1 MSLRFYA
8 PRVALAAY
16 LFFFSTLMLFAQ
28 YQNGLALLKEKKYT
42 EAAASFQSLSTTQ
55 ATLTLIGMSKYYSTV
70 GNPEFQLDSAYQIAL
85 RAEKSYK
92 ALDERDKDRLVK
104 TLAGDTPAK
113 NRQSIERKYI
123 DDALAQKELS
133 QLNRVVEAL
142 GSSAKTKTV
151 EETRNS
157 VAYTEANKAGT
168 IAALAKFLDQY
179 SNSLKLKSPALFR
192 LASYKL
198 FDLYTQDKGWSAHPQ
213 FKVEYPIAAWARDS
227 IVWGLENA
235 CKSNFNVLE
244 GFIKK
249 QANTSFAKIALDT
262 LSAKILRQAPWRY
275 CLLSIQNWKDI
286 PRKDSIWLRL
296 YQGYRVEN
304 PSVKQLMAFKSRFPD
319 FPYPE
324 LLKKDETTALAFYY
338 KAVVKSDSLVRLRR
352 FIVDYPN
359 EHPMVDT
366 VWEKYANRILSA
378 ASADRVKNPAR
389 LDPIS
394 KDKNSP
400 VHLREKFEKIQ
411 KAWVLE
417 LEETDLQRAIASR
430 RPAAMFKFID
440 RQPPSTLRPRAID
453 SLTNLLVTS
462 DSIKAIKRILRYPN
476 LPRQAD
482 LMDRLYKLSK
492 QAESISV
499 LREFSAEYPNYKPE
513 ILKQD
518 LAELEARIIFKTSY
532 HKDKWS
538 VYHEYIKNWAPSYFA
553 FFALQRIIYED
564 VKNDKWS
571 AVVDSMDR
579 YAPYFKEKNAQYD
592 DMYKSIKETGKISTH
607 KPLEFL
613 TDEKFSVYA
622 PCLTLNDR
630 QLFLC
635 RYAGYN
641 QEDVYIS
648 QKVDSGWTK
657 PVVIPEFS
665 DSRINEA
672 PLSVSQNGNDLLL
685 FIRGMLSESKKTAS
699 GWSAPQQLPS
709 TVNFT
714 DWQGDAHYISD
725 NGIIYSV
732 QSPKNQQEI
741 YVCFKNEDGQWGTP
755 INVGASINTAGNDR
769 APYLHSD
776 MKTLYF
782 SSNGH
787 PGFGDLDLFMTTRL
801 DDTWTN
807 WSPPKNLGLFFNSD
821 KKDWDFKLNA
831 AGNMAYFSVGSS
843 DDSKVVFAPIAEA
856 IRPVPVYRFEAVI
869 VDPDKKPFK
878 GQIQALDN
886 VNQKVLITTRPALSN
901 GYTTVILST
910 DKVKLIAIP
919 DEDGSLVVI
928 DRPLKLV
935 DPKTSDNSQDTII
948 IGKNK
953 EITVET
959 FLFATGSWEIH
970 PDSYLYLDAWAKQIQ
985 KKKLHIE
992 IQGHTDNTSS
1002 AEFNQNL
1009 SEKRANA
1016 LRDYLISKGCTP
1028 EHILAKG
1035 LGENNPVASNNTE
1048 EGRAKNRRVIFK
1060 QLN

>member
-1 MSLRFYA
+1 MSLRFYT
-8 PRVALAAY
+8 PRVALAACF
-16 LFFFSTLMLFAQ
+16 FFFSCHLFAQ
-28 YQNGLALLKEKKYT
+28 YQDGLALLKEKKYT
-42 EAAASFQSLSTTQ
+42 EAASSFQSLSTTQ
-55 ATLTLIGMSKYYSTV
+55 PTLTLLGMSKYYSTV
-70 GNPEFQLDSAYQIAL
+70 GNPEFQLDSAYHIAL
-85 RAEKSYK
+85 RAEKTYK
-92 ALDERDKDRLVK
+92 ALDERDKDRLGK

-123 DDALAQKELS
+123 DDVLAKKELN
-133 QLNRVVEAL
+133 QLNRAMEVL
-142 GSSAKTKTV
+142 GSSAKTKTI

-157 VAYTEANKAGT
+157 VAYTEANKVGT
-168 IAALAKFLDQY
+168 ITALAKFLDDY
-179 SNSLKLKSPALFR
+179 SNSLKLKSPAIFR

-198 FDLYTQDKGWSAHPQ
+198 FDLYTQSKGWSAHPQ
-213 FKVEYPIAAWARDS
+213 FKVEYSLAAWARDS
-227 IVWGLENA
+227 VVWSLENA
-235 CKSNFNVLE
+235 RKSNFNVLE
-244 GFIKK
+244 AFIKK
-249 QANTSFAKIALDT
+249 YPNTSFAKIALDT

-275 CLLSIQNWKDI
+275 CLLSLQNWKDI

-304 PSVKQLMAFKSRFPD
+304 PSVKQLAAFKTRFPD
-319 FPYPE
+319 FPHPE

-338 KAVVKSDSLVRLRR
+338 NAVVKSDSIVRLRR
-352 FIVDYPN
+352 FINDYPN

-366 VWEKYANRILSA
+366 IWEKYAKRIL
-378 ASADRVKNPAR
+378 ASANAERVKNPAR
-389 LDPIS
+389 LDPIT

-400 VHLREKFEKIQ
+400 AHLRERFEKIQ

-417 LEETDLQRAIASR
+417 LEEKELQRAIASR
-430 RPAAMFKFID
+430 RPAELFKFID
-440 RQPPSTLRPRAID
+440 RQPPSTFRPRAID
-453 SLTNLLVTS
+453 SLTNLLVKS

-482 LMDRLYKLSK
+482 LMDRLYHLSK
-492 QAESISV
+492 QTESIAT
-499 LREFSAEYPNYKPE
+499 LREFITEYPQYKPDT
-513 ILKQD
+513 LKQD
-518 LAELEARIIFKTSY
+518 LAELEARVIFKATY
-532 HKDKWS
+532 NEGKWP
-538 VYHEYIKNWAPSYFA
+538 VYNEYIRNWAPSYFA
-553 FFALQRIIYED
+553 FFALQRIISED

-579 YAPYFKEKNAQYD
+579 YAPYFKGKNAQYD
-592 DMYKSIKETGKISTH
+592 DMYKSIKETGKISNYKT
-607 KPLEFL
+607 LEFL
-613 TDEKFSVYA
+613 ADERFSVYS

-635 RYAGYN
+635 RYTGYN

-657 PVVIPEFS
+657 PVVIPEFG
-665 DSRINEA
+665 DARINEA
-672 PLSVSQNGNDLLL
+672 PLSASQNGNDLLL
-685 FIRGMLSESKKTAS
+685 FIRGMLCESKKTAS
-699 GWSAPQQLPS
+699 GWSAPKQLPS

-714 DWQGDAHYISD
+714 AWQGDAHYIND

-732 QSPKNQQEI
+732 QSPSQQQEI

-755 INVGASINTAGNDR
+755 INVGPNINTAGNDR

-831 AGNMAYFSVGSS
+831 AGNLAYFSVGSS
-843 DDSKVVFAPIAEA
+843 DDSKVVFASIAEA

-869 VDPDKKPFK
+869 VDPDKKPFE

-886 VNQKVLITTRPALSN
+886 INQKVLSTTRPALSN
-901 GYTTVILST
+901 GYTTVISST
-910 DKVKLIAIP
+910 DKVRLIAIP
-919 DEDGSLVVI
+919 DEDGSVVVI
-928 DRPLKLV
+928 NRSLKLI
-935 DPKTSDNSQDTII
+935 DPKAGESPQKDTIV
-948 IGKNK
+948 IGKTK

-959 FLFATGSWEIH
+959 FLFATGSWDVH

-985 KKKLHIE
+985 KKKLRIE

-1002 AEFNQNL
+1002 AEFNQSL

-1016 LRDYLISKGCTP
+1016 IRDYLINKGCTP
-1028 EHILAKG
+1028 EYIIAKG
-1035 LGENNPVASNNTE
+1035 LGENNPIASNNTE
-1048 EGRAKNRRVIFK
+1048 DGRAKNRRVIFK
-1060 QLN
+1060 QLD